1 MFEKLQNV
9 LEKKHITENIIQ
21 RSLREQ
27 EFQVVWNVIQQ
38 SRFHK
43 LFNEIYQINK
53 QRANRNVK

>member
-21 RSLREQ
+21 RSLCEQ

-38 SRFHK
+38 SRFHN